1 MDQGIRVLQRRGNE
15 KEARA
20 RVRDAASQLAAVATT
35 VASASGPIVVA
46 EGFACG
52 VYDGNG
58 QVFITTN
65 STLTVYDSG
74 KVVLKCNG
82 NGAGAPALTFYNFA
96 NTGASC
102 GMLQYGST
110 TDWSNKVGYNG
121 NSQLTCT
128 TFVERAAPP
137 VRRAEALESGSTT
150 SRAC

>member
-1 MDQGIRVLQRRGNE
+1 MRKKLALAFATVF
-15 KEARA
+15 A
-20 RVRDAASQLAAVATT
+20 VAAVATT
-35 VASASGPIVVA
+35 VASASGPTVVA

-65 STLTVYDSG
+65 SVLTVYDSG

-102 GMLQYGST
+102 GMLQFGST

-128 TFVERAAPP
+128 TFVHADVAP
-137 VRRAEALESGSTT
+137 SGGG
-150 SRAC
+150 AGIG

>member
-1 MDQGIRVLQRRGNE
+1 M
-15 KEARA
+15 
-20 RVRDAASQLAAVATT
+20 
-35 VASASGPIVVA
+35 
-46 EGFACG
+46 
-52 VYDGNG
+52 
-58 QVFITTN
+58 
-65 STLTVYDSG
+65 YDSG

-128 TFVERAAPP
+128 TFVSEPTASA
-137 VRRAEALESGSTT
+137 SGGG
-150 SRAC
+150 AGIG